1 MFSPEVREQDVA
13 LLRRYDPYL
22 QGVVWVDASFWTH
35 WLGPLADEG
44 ALGDPYS
51 DVPIRQQRLLT
62 LARTTQEAQVI
73 RVADTEG
80 ATQELWMVV
89 PRVTGTTFNGCL
101 IGMLRLQPF
110 LTHIATTV
118 VEDFAIV
125 VLEGEESI
133 YARHQTTPQYRD
145 TLRQEVAIT
154 LPGLTWRVWIWPT
167 VGAIL
172 ADKLSVL
179 PFAVLLMGLVTTVS
193 LASLAYFAQTAQVR
207 ATQLARTNDTLTK
220 EISERQRTEV
230 ALRDSYQFLQST
242 LDALSASIVILEE
255 TGTIV
260 AVNAAW
266 RRFVLAHDFS
276 ASAHGVGTDYLEF
289 CHAVSERVGTDIQ
302 EFLAGLQAVM
312 ARQCPTFS
320 WEYACHGT
328 SEASWFLLRV
338 TRFDET
344 EGGRVVIAHEDIS
357 EIKRAED
364 TLRRQQ
370 EALHQ
375 SEKLAALSGLL
386 ASVAHELNNPLAALM
401 VQSDLLRE
409 QAMDSDLTEMVT
421 EIHQAAVRCER
432 IVRNFLTLARP
443 NTPERTRV
451 QLNDV
456 VQEALQ
462 LLQYTLQ
469 LDDIDVVQQ
478 LADDLPVLWG
488 DPHQLHQVVV
498 NLLTNAHQALR
509 ETPPPHQIILTTQY
523 NVAQQEVRLE
533 VLDTGPGIPPE
544 LQARIFEPFFTTKP
558 AGVGTGLGLSLCQS
572 IIAGHEGTLR
582 VESPP
587 GYGAR
592 FVATLPVAVEPSPEP
607 PVPEP
612 LPSTVVTGKA
622 ILVIDDEVGTAK
634 ALVRLFHRDGHS
646 VDTAANGHLALA
658 QLRKRPYDLILCD
671 LRMPKLDG
679 PGLYR
684 SLAQDQPQ
692 LLPRFIFVTGDTLS
706 PAAKAFLED
715 SQAPYLVKPFHAE
728 EVRRVVQHALHRL
741 EGL

>member
-1 MFSPEVREQDVA
+1 MAGLALMKLYVPLLGSP
-13 LLRRYDPYL
+13 
-22 QGVVWVDASFWTH
+22 
-35 WLGPLADEG
+35 
-44 ALGDPYS
+44 
-51 DVPIRQQRLLT
+51 
-62 LARTTQEAQVI
+62 
-73 RVADTEG
+73 
-80 ATQELWMVV
+80 ELWMVV
-89 PRVTGTTFNGCL
+89 PRFTGTTFKGCL

-118 VEDFAIV
+118 AENFAIV
-125 VLEGEESI
+125 VFEGEEPI

-145 TLRQEVAIT
+145 TLRQEVTIT
-154 LPGLTWRVWIWPT
+154 LPGLTWRMWIWPT

-172 ADKLSVL
+172 ADKLSAL
-179 PFAVLLMGLVTTVS
+179 PFAVIFMGLVTTVL
-193 LASLAYFAQTAQVR
+193 LASLAYFAQTAQIR
-207 ATQLARTNDTLTK
+207 ATQLALTNDALTK
-220 EISERQRTEV
+220 EIGERQRTEV

-242 LDALSASIVILEE
+242 LEALSASIVILEE
-255 TGTIV
+255 TGLIV

-266 RRFVLAHDFS
+266 RRFVLAHALS
-276 ASAHGVGTDYLEF
+276 ASAHGVGTNYLEF
-289 CHAVSERVGTDIQ
+289 CHAVSERIGTDVQ
-302 EFLAGLQAVM
+302 EFLAGLQTVM

-320 WEYACHGT
+320 WEYACPGP
-328 SEASWFLLRV
+328 SEVSWFLLRV

-364 TLRRQQ
+364 ALRHQQ

-409 QAMDSDLTEMVT
+409 QAMDNDMTEMVT

-443 NTPERTRV
+443 NTPEHTRV

-462 LLQYTLQ
+462 LLRYTLQ
-469 LDDIDVVQQ
+469 LNEIEVVQQ
-478 LADDLPVLWG
+478 LADDLPVFWG

-523 NVAQQEVRLE
+523 NAARQEVRLE
-533 VLDTGPGIPPE
+533 VLDTGPGIPPT

-572 IIAGHEGTLR
+572 IIAGHKGTLR
-582 VESPP
+582 VKSRP
-587 GYGAR
+587 GYGAC
-592 FVATLPVAVEPSPEP
+592 FVVTLPVAVEPSPEL

-612 LPSTVVTGKA
+612 PHRPS
-622 ILVIDDEVGTAK
+622 
-634 ALVRLFHRDGHS
+634 
-646 VDTAANGHLALA
+646 
-658 QLRKRPYDLILCD
+658 
-671 LRMPKLDG
+671 
-679 PGLYR
+679 
-684 SLAQDQPQ
+684 
-692 LLPRFIFVTGDTLS
+692 
-706 PAAKAFLED
+706 
-715 SQAPYLVKPFHAE
+715 
-728 EVRRVVQHALHRL
+728 
-741 EGL
+741 

>member
-1 MFSPEVREQDVA
+1 MYQWQPFTDMAVLSAVGCVVLGVGVTAAAWRHYTADASGPSPWASVLVGGIVTVVTLALWQALLAHESVLVRRTVALAATIVQDAITEQTVSRLRSLERMAQHWEGAGVFSPEVREQDVA

-35 WLGPLADEG
+35 GLGPLADEG

-73 RVADTEG
+73 RVADTGG
-80 ATQELWMVV
+80 ATPELWMVV
-89 PRVTGTTFNGCL
+89 PRFTGTTFQGCL

-110 LTHIATTV
+110 LTYIATTV
-118 VEDFAIV
+118 VEDFAVV
-125 VLEGEESI
+125 VLEGEEPI

-172 ADKLSVL
+172 ADKLSAL
-179 PFAVLLMGLVTTVS
+179 PFAVFLMGLVTTVL

-207 ATQLARTNDTLTK
+207 ATQLAFTNDALTK

-242 LDALSASIVILEE
+242 LEALSASIVILEE

-266 RRFVLAHDFS
+266 RRYVLAHDLA
-276 ASAHGVGTDYLEF
+276 ASAHGIGTNYLEF
-289 CHAVSERVGTDIQ
+289 CRAVSGRVGTDIQ
-302 EFLAGLQAVM
+302 EFLTGLRAVM

-320 WEYACHGT
+320 WEYACHGP

-344 EGGRVVIAHEDIS
+344 EDGRVVIAHEDIS

-364 TLRRQQ
+364 ALRRQQ

-409 QAMDSDLTEMVT
+409 QAMDSNLTEMVT

-462 LLQYTLQ
+462 LLRYTLQ
-469 LDDIDVVQQ
+469 LDEIDVVQQ

-498 NLLTNAHQALR
+498 NLLSNAHQALH
-509 ETPPPHQIILTTQY
+509 ETPPPHQIVLTTQY
-523 NVAQQEVRLE
+523 NAAQQEVRLE

-582 VESPP
+582 MESSP

-592 FVATLPVAVEPSPEP
+592 FVVTLPVAVEPSPEP

-612 LPSTVVTGKA
+612 LPSTLVTGKA
-622 ILVIDDEVGTAK
+622 ILVIDDEVGTA
-634 ALVRLFHRDGHS
+634 
-646 VDTAANGHLALA
+646 
-658 QLRKRPYDLILCD
+658 
-671 LRMPKLDG
+671 
-679 PGLYR
+679 
-684 SLAQDQPQ
+684 
-692 LLPRFIFVTGDTLS
+692 
-706 PAAKAFLED
+706 
-715 SQAPYLVKPFHAE
+715 
-728 EVRRVVQHALHRL
+728 
-741 EGL
+741 